1 MVHEVL
7 DDGLYELSGVG
18 YFTEID
24 DWTGDYI
31 ETIVLILN
39 GVNYG
44 ISEDKNDG
52 YRSYGRFNVLTSLPT
67 NIQMTEFPPQ
77 RVKVYSTHLKEF
89 DEDSYY
95 GTEKSYITIY
105 NSKDDSLIAE
115 VGTDYSDSYY
125 PCAIFRWYPQ
135 NLPINKG

>member
-24 DWTGDYI
+24 EWTGDYFD
-31 ETIVLILN
+31 TIVLILN
-39 GVNYG
+39 GVYYG
-44 ISEDKNDG
+44 ISEDRNDG

-77 RVKVYSTHLKEF
+77 QVKVYSTYLKEEGTYSCY
-89 DEDSYY
+89 D
-95 GTEKSYITIY
+95 TEKSYITIY
-105 NSKDDSLIAE
+105 NAKDDSLIAE
-115 VGTDYSDSYY
+115 VGTDYSDFYY

>member
-1 MVHEVL
+1 
-7 DDGLYELSGVG
+7 
-18 YFTEID
+18 
-24 DWTGDYI
+24 
-31 ETIVLILN
+31 
-39 GVNYG
+39 
-44 ISEDKNDG
+44 
-52 YRSYGRFNVLTSLPT
+52 
-67 NIQMTEFPPQ
+67 MTEFPPQ